1 MHFARALRDNKTL
14 THLDISYNGIG
25 EDALVPL
32 CESLQENEG
41 LTELKFVLP
50 SWVRELCMQTHCW
63 LCAQSCR
70 Q

>member
-50 SWVRELCMQTHCW
+50 S
-63 LCAQSCR
+63 
-70 Q
+70 

>member
-25 EDALVPL
+25 EDSLVPL

-50 SWVRELCMQTHCW
+50 S
-63 LCAQSCR
+63 
-70 Q
+70 